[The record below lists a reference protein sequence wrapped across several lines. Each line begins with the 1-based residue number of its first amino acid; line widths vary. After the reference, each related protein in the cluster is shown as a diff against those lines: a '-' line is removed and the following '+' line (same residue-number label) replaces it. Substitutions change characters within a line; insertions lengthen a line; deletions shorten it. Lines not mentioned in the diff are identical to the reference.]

1 MNETSASPNIIRSGV
16 VLSYDEEVGLGEI
29 ESDDGATFPFHAT
42 TIADGTRRVL
52 PGTRVHFV
60 LAFAPR
66 GRIEAAEVT
75 PR

>member
-1 MNETSASPNIIRSGV
+1 MKPTATSRHVVRSGV
-16 VLSYDEEVGLGEI
+16 VRVYDEEVGLGEV

-42 TIADGTRRVL
+42 TIADGTRTIL

-60 LAFAPR
+60 LVFAPR